1 MDGAGLRAAA
11 RPRPRVTPQPPPPTH
26 PPHDL
31 LPMPHSMSAPL
42 SHAADAT
49 TPRRTAVATGGLPRY
64 LPPPRGHA
72 AGASIAP
79 SRARNPLP
87 PHTWPRHECSREPRP
102 TRAASESRASI
113 LERAS
118 RLQLDHVEGRHASIT
133 PPRSADLTI
142 AQLTDLTI
150 AQLTWLTASRTISK
164 RSVLLCRARALR
176 AAPSRARRRPPGR

>member
-1 MDGAGLRAAA
+1 
-11 RPRPRVTPQPPPPTH
+11 
-26 PPHDL
+26 
-31 LPMPHSMSAPL
+31 MPHSMSAPL

-113 LERAS
+113 RAS
-118 RLQLDHVEGRHASIT
+118 FPPAARSCRGAARLDHASSLRRLDHRSAHRLDHRSAHLVDRLAHNLEEVGVALPGAR
-133 PPRSADLTI
+133 PPRSTESR
-142 AQLTDLTI
+142 
-150 AQLTWLTASRTISK
+150 TASASRKIAS
-164 RSVLLCRARALR
+164 SSSSGE
-176 AAPSRARRRPPGR
+176 PSFLPG